1 MLLYPCQTHCVYLN
15 NLLLALLALLAESQE
30 CQTMILAASL
40 VQTTNPRCRRL
51 HRALDEGMVHRD
63 AITARQE
70 RPKSVYGTPIR
81 PFGGLRGPLD
91 DGGGMAFCETQ
102 KLAQPSTA
110 ARGMSFVMQSTT
122 IEAVTT
128 RLGSHKAPGDK
139 QGHCGCA
146 QKHKALVERWM
157 CRSTQHISD

>member
-1 MLLYPCQTHCVYLN
+1 MIMA
-15 NLLLALLALLAESQE
+15 ALL
-30 CQTMILAASL
+30 
-40 VQTTNPRCRRL
+40 VQMTNPRCQRL

-70 RPKSVYGTPIR
+70 RPKSVYGTPIW
-81 PFGGLRGPLD
+81 PFGRLRGPLD
-91 DGGGMAFCETQ
+91 DGGGMAICETQ